1 MNGSYFQKMW
11 FGVIVIFFY
20 FSKISKPSTINKYY
34 FCNQKNMLLKIFF
47 TSKYSTSI
55 TPYYQELDLPNN
67 TLGDD
72 PED

>member
-34 FCNQKNMLLKIFF
+34 FCNQKNVIKNIFHKQILNKHNTVLPRTWF
-47 TSKYSTSI
+47 T
-55 TPYYQELDLPNN
+55 
-67 TLGDD
+67 
-72 PED
+72 